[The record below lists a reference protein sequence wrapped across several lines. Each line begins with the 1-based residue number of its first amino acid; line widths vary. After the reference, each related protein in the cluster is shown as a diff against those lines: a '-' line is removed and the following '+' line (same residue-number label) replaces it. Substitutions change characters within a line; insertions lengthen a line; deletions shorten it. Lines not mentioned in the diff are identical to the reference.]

1 MKIVL
6 CDDHVLFLEA
16 LSVVL
21 TDRGHEVVAQCSSPE
36 EAVRAAR
43 VLQPDV
49 CVMDLHFPNGD
60 ARQALHDIQNVSP
73 RARVLV
79 LSGDPDAR
87 VATST
92 VLMKYQSIDRIIGAI
107 EGRPSAPKSSNLRTT
122 RRSAPAATPEA
133 TLGSFLT
140 PRERQVLEL
149 LVAGTTTVAIAK
161 QMTVTYGTARTH
173 IQNIVTKLGVHSK
186 VAAAAFAV
194 KNGLVDVNSLF
205 DKEHSADQRGPVL
218 SG

>member
-6 CDDHVLFLEA
+6 CDDHILFLEA
-16 LSVVL
+16 LSVLL
-21 TDRGHEVVAQCSSPE
+21 TDRGHEIVAQCAAPD

-43 VLQPDV
+43 ALQPDV

-60 ARQALHDIQNVSP
+60 AREAMRDIQNVSSQT
-73 RARVLV
+73 RVLV
-79 LSGDPDAR
+79 LSGDADAR
-87 VATST
+87 VGTSS
-92 VLMKYQSIDRIIGAI
+92 VLMKYHSIDRILNAI
-107 EGRPSAPKSSNLRTT
+107 EGHVSEPKTKDLRTPRRRT
-122 RRSAPAATPEA
+122 RSETPEA

-140 PRERQVLEL
+140 PREMQVLEL
-149 LVAGTTTVAIAK
+149 LVAGATTVAIAK

-194 KNGLVDVNSLF
+194 KNGLVDVSSLF
-205 DKEHSADQRGPVL
+205 DRERPSNGRDSVL